1 LLYRRAGAAGGPVVN
16 NESMC
21 MRLSQGL
28 PAVMAA
34 LLTVVFAGDAAA
46 QQPAPE
52 SWPAVKCQRYKK
64 AYADAI
70 AKFGKRGLGPAFLES
85 HDAFLASDCTV
96 KVDVC
101 PRSKEELDL
110 ANVLVILSMNQG
122 MASTFVPFNCRK

>member
-1 LLYRRAGAAGGPVVN
+1 LGQIESIHMRNSNRVLAFATLLAISISSAAI
-16 NESMC
+16 
-21 MRLSQGL
+21 
-28 PAVMAA
+28 
-34 LLTVVFAGDAAA
+34 A
-46 QQPAPE
+46 QQPEADS

-70 AKFGKRGLGPAFLES
+70 ARFGKRGLGQAFLET

>member
-1 LLYRRAGAAGGPVVN
+1 MRISRRILSLATLLAIAFSSV
-16 NESMC
+16 
-21 MRLSQGL
+21 
-28 PAVMAA
+28 AV
-34 LLTVVFAGDAAA
+34 A
-46 QQPAPE
+46 QQPASE
-52 SWPAVKCQRYKK
+52 SSWPAVKCQRYKK

-70 AKFGKRGLGPAFLES
+70 AKFGKTGLGQPFLES